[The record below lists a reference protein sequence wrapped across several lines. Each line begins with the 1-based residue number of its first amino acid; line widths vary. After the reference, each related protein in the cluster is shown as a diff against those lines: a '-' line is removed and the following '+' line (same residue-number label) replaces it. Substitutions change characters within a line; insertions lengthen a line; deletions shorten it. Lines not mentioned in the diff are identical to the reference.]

1 MAEQRLRL
9 PYPRFPDEEELHYL
23 ERACRCAL
31 QELAAEQRAHAETRQ
46 KLLAEQSAA
55 AVQNLIHG
63 DAMRDW
69 RKTLVELAR
78 VQAELERSKALARSH
93 ENEAATALERETK
106 TLQALHLALEQLAA
120 AIPVLEA
127 CDEAK
132 RRLLVMIE
140 SLEADED
147 GTTDNDLLL
156 VDLDGIRSTL
166 ARRQAQRAEPEAY
179 HGIPEGENGNDW
191 PDGTPEEVK
200 RCIAWTGCPAALSC
214 WHYLKE
220 RPRRVTA
227 LCEACTEASSRMQK
241 QKEKP
246 SP

>member
-1 MAEQRLRL
+1 
-9 PYPRFPDEEELHYL
+9 
-23 ERACRCAL
+23 L

-55 AVQNLIHG
+55 AVQNLIH
-63 DAMRDW
+63 
-69 RKTLVELAR
+69 
-78 VQAELERSKALARSH
+78 
-93 ENEAATALERETK
+93 
-106 TLQALHLALEQLAA
+106 
-120 AIPVLEA
+120 
-127 CDEAK
+127 
-132 RRLLVMIE
+132 
-140 SLEADED
+140 
-147 GTTDNDLLL
+147 
-156 VDLDGIRSTL
+156 
-166 ARRQAQRAEPEAY
+166 EAY